1 MPINYSDVMQGTPP
15 TRESQ
20 VTFANYMQSPFSTWG
35 FRNMDSTTHTTML
48 PRGGE
53 LPNLKTDESNDLA
66 K

>member
-1 MPINYSDVMQGTPP
+1 
-15 TRESQ
+15 
-20 VTFANYMQSPFSTWG
+20 
-35 FRNMDSTTHTTML
+35 MDSTTHTTML